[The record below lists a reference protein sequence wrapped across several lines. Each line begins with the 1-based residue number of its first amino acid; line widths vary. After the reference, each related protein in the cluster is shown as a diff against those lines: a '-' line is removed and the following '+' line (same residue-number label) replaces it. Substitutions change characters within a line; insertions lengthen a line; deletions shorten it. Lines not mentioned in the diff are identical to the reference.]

1 MTCNKLFKKLLIN
14 VNHLLEIIIV
24 IDTTVSSPGYNV
36 DVRNVSIIFSL
47 VQAHDGFA
55 TPRRDVYSLEIFAL
69 NRCLPSPLLFSMAYV
84 LLSMAE

>member
-36 DVRNVSIIFSL
+36 DVRNVSINI
-47 VQAHDGFA
+47 
-55 TPRRDVYSLEIFAL
+55 
-69 NRCLPSPLLFSMAYV
+69 
-84 LLSMAE
+84 